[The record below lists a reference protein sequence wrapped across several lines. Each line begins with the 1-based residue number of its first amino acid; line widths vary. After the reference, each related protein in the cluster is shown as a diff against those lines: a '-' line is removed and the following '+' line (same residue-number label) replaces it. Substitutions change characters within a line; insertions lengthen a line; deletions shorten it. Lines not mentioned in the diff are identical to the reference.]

1 MTQQQLFELFIE
13 ICIYI
18 LGRDGQLV
26 GHVAKLWQSCESE
39 VSILTITDAVFEVK
53 ATAGDP
59 HLGGEDFDNR
69 ASTAADAACFR
80 STDQLSIVSIHT

>member
-1 MTQQQLFELFIE
+1 MLHSFRCPFENF
-13 ICIYI
+13 
-18 LGRDGQLV
+18 
-26 GHVAKLWQSCESE
+26 QSSLAGE

-69 ASTAADAACFR
+69 SSTAKSRMLYSFFFLAQGFELNFLL
-80 STDQLSIVSIHT
+80 Q

>member
-1 MTQQQLFELFIE
+1 MIHLDIPFALFAP
-13 ICIYI
+13 
-18 LGRDGQLV
+18 R
-26 GHVAKLWQSCESE
+26 K

-69 ASTAADAACFR
+69 NPDAM
-80 STDQLSIVSIHT
+80 LG

>member
-1 MTQQQLFELFIE
+1 MLLGCICRTQHVFNV
-13 ICIYI
+13 
-18 LGRDGQLV
+18 RMLV
-26 GHVAKLWQSCESE
+26 SK

-69 ASTAADAACFR
+69 
-80 STDQLSIVSIHT
+80 H

>member
-1 MTQQQLFELFIE
+1 MAKLWQS
-13 ICIYI
+13 C
-18 LGRDGQLV
+18 GKV
-26 GHVAKLWQSCESE
+26 VAKLWQSCESE

>member
-1 MTQQQLFELFIE
+1 MSL
-13 ICIYI
+13 
-18 LGRDGQLV
+18 D
-26 GHVAKLWQSCESE
+26 KLWQSCGK

-69 ASTAADAACFR
+69 ASAATVDATWFN
-80 STDQLSIVSIHT
+80 